1 MPYFWG
7 KTIKLSNILRKKR
20 FRVPSR
26 VVSPGPSRVRVVSK
40 TPSPVPDR
48 VFKGRVMGSF
58 RVKKDSFTHYKK
70 VRIKALKEKTSG

>member
-1 MPYFWG
+1 MGLSFFLERG
-7 KTIKLSNILRKKR
+7 HKNALFLENQIKLSKFLRNKR

-58 RVKKDSFTHYKK
+58 RVKKDSLTH
-70 VRIKALKEKTSG
+70 